1 MEKGATLIRRGESGF
16 TLDGVKRERLEKGER
31 IHKVWEAD
39 AERGAYRLLVMANR
53 GPNTNGSQY
62 FITLAPAPHLT
73 GKHVYVIIPF
83 FVSRMITNKLMAGLV
98 LSSPL

>member
-1 MEKGATLIRRGESGF
+1 MKDWEN
-16 TLDGVKRERLEKGER
+16 GER

-73 GKHVYVIIPF
+73 GKHVYVIHLPF
-83 FVSRMITNKLMAGLV
+83 FVGRMITNKLMTGLV
-98 LSSPL
+98 LSSPM

>member
-1 MEKGATLIRRGESGF
+1 MKDWEN
-16 TLDGVKRERLEKGER
+16 GER

-83 FVSRMITNKLMAGLV
+83 FVSRMITNKLMTGLV